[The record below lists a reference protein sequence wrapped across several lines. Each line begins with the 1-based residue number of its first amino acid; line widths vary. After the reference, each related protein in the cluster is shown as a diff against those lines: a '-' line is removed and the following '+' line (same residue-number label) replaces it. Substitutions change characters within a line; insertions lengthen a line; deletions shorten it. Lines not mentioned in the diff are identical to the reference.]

1 MQTKSDDTKHANYVV
16 LAQFAKITSTIN
28 LKVNTST
35 TLWLMIL
42 HNIENVVFRNFI
54 YTLLYVVFRKIIYTL
69 PYNYFTYIMILLVF
83 HF

>member
-1 MQTKSDDTKHANYVV
+1 MQTKSDDTKHAYVV